1 MIKVIDFKKLRGD
14 KKKYQIKFKKNGK
27 EYIRKFGAQGMSDF
41 TIHKDRNRRERYI
54 SRHKK
59 DLRTKNPMA
68 PGYLS
73 MYILWNKPSIEASL
87 KDYKRRLNV
96 YNRTGK
102 FPLKITGS
110 KLLKFGTIPFKET
123 SLRKLPED
131 VQNIIQRDVSASNIQ
146 RIQRGRKVRKLPE
159 NMMTKKY
166 LKDLLLRMNIDDW
179 SIYLTSPN
187 NNGIWEIL
195 DPTQA
200 STATW
205 LFYAADILTAKD
217 FDDNDLWYNCIN
229 QVIEMYVELDP
240 DNTRYLYIP
249 GQDLVETD
257 RNLRISAE
265 NMEVILKKL
274 GYTGDTDD
282 EGWYFEAEKWLEK
295 WASGNAF
302 GRINTTGGSRIPD
315 NVVNKKLYA
324 SIKAKIKKSIKGR
337 RWGAYDSG
345 RLVREYKA
353 KGGKYKGSKA
363 KTDLGRWYKEKWV
376 DACEWPKKKACG
388 RKTAEKIAYCR
399 PSKRVDSKTPKL
411 VQELTKAQ
419 IKRRC
424 AQKKKTPMRI
434 VRSSAR
440 TNKK

>member
-1 MIKVIDFKKLRGD
+1 MIRVIEFKKLRGG
-14 KKKYQIKFKKNGK
+14 KKKYQITFKKNGK
-27 EYIRKFGAQGMSDF
+27 KYIRKFGAQGMSDF
-41 TIHKDRNRRERYI
+41 TIHKDRERRERYI

-59 DLRTKNPMA
+59 DLKTKNPMA

-73 MYILWNKPSIEASL
+73 MYILWNKPGVQASL
-87 KDYKRRLNV
+87 RDYKRRLGV

-110 KLLKFGTIPFKET
+110 KLLNFGAIPFNET
-123 SLRKLPED
+123 SLRKLPGD
-131 VQNIIQRDVSASNIQ
+131 VQNIIQRDVSASDIQ
-146 RIQRGRKVRKLPE
+146 RIQRGRNVRKLPK

-166 LKDLLLRMNIDDW
+166 LKDLLLKMNIENW
-179 SIYLTSPN
+179 PPYLKSPN
-187 NNGIWEIL
+187 NDGIWDIL

-200 STATW
+200 DTATW

-217 FDDNDLWYNCIN
+217 FDDNDLWYKCMTK
-229 QVIEMYVELDP
+229 VIDVYVFLDP
-240 DNTRYLYIP
+240 DNERFLYIP
-249 GQDLVETD
+249 GQDLNETD
-257 RNLRISAE
+257 RNLQTSAE
-265 NMEVILKKL
+265 NMEVILKKI

-282 EGWYFEAEKWLEK
+282 YQWYLVAEGWLED

-302 GRINTTGGSRIPD
+302 GRRNTTGGSRIPD

-353 KGGKYKGSKA
+353 KGGKYRGSKG

-376 DACEWPKKKACG
+376 DACAWPKRKSCG
-388 RKTAEKIAYCR
+388 RKTKETIAYCR
-399 PSKRVDSKTPKL
+399 PSKKVDSKTPKL
-411 VQELTKAQ
+411 VQNLTKSQ
-419 IKRRC
+419 IKSRC
-424 AQKKKTPMRI
+424 AQKKKTPLRMIRNS
-434 VRSSAR
+434 V
-440 TNKK
+440 